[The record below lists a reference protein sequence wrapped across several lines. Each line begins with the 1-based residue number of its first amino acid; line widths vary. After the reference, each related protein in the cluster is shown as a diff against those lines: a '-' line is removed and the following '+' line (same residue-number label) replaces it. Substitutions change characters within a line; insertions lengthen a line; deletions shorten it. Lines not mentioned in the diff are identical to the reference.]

1 MKKEDAGAKTIML
14 EKIKGYIQDTGRG
27 LGHLRGY
34 L

>member
-14 EKIKGYIQDTGRG
+14 EKIREYTQDTGRG
-27 LGHLRGY
+27 LEHIRGY